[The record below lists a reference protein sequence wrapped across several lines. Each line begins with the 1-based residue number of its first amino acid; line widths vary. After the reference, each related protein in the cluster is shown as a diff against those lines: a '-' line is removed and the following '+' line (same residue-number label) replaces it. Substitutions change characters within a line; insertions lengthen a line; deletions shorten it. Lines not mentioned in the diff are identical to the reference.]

1 MSAILL
7 GNGLN
12 RCLDSYPSWDDLLR
26 TISKT
31 LFSNIGPKV
40 NSLLRFDAMVCEA
53 MSEYDEKTANSRLY
67 KELLKLDTPGPAIIN
82 SDLYS
87 SLLNSKVKT
96 VLTTNY
102 DYNLERALTQGS
114 TSPLRGREIEHRYT
128 NETRA
133 SDKRH
138 SLVGDIEIHHI
149 HGELN
154 YEKSICLGITKYI
167 DNLAKTMELLS
178 NAKTSTGPTSLRR
191 LIDLSVFINKDSW
204 KKTWAELLFNSDIYI
219 VGLGLSSDELDI
231 WWLLMRRAQL
241 LADPNLKEMIT
252 NRIIYFPLV
261 SDNSRFDD
269 SPLKALH
276 VDTKRCQVTDGDW
289 RRAYE
294 SIWSEIGCLEDQKRN
309 AKQSDAAV

>member
-12 RCLDSYPSWDDLLR
+12 RCLDNYPSWDDLLR
-26 TISKT
+26 AISKT
-31 LFSNIGPKV
+31 LFSNLGPKV
-40 NSLLRFDAMVCEA
+40 NSLLKFDAMVCEA
-53 MSEYDEKTANSRLY
+53 MSEYDEKTANSRLH
-67 KELLKLDTPGPAIIN
+67 KELLKLDTPGAAIIN
-82 SDLYS
+82 SELYS
-87 SLLNSKVKT
+87 SLLNAKVKT

-114 TSPLRGREIEHRYT
+114 TSPLRGEEIKRLYT
-128 NETRA
+128 TETRA

-138 SLVGDIEIHHI
+138 SLIGDIEIHHI
-149 HGELN
+149 HGEFD
-154 YEKSICLGITKYI
+154 YENSICLGITKYI

-178 NAKTSTGPTSLRR
+178 NAKTSTGPTNLRR
-191 LIDLSVFINKDSW
+191 LIDSSVFASKDCW

-261 SDNSRFDD
+261 NDGSDFDT
-269 SPLKALH
+269 SPFEALH
-276 VDTKRCQVTDGDW
+276 VDTKRCQVSDGGW
-289 RRAYE
+289 RQAYE

-309 AKQSDAAV
+309 ARQTGAAV